1 MYVAQQSFALSDKWG
16 GETSSMTAKPFHGF
30 VEIDLTGVAPDAS
43 PILSC

>member
-16 GETSSMTAKPFHGF
+16 GASSMTAKPFHGF

-43 PILSC
+43 LILSC